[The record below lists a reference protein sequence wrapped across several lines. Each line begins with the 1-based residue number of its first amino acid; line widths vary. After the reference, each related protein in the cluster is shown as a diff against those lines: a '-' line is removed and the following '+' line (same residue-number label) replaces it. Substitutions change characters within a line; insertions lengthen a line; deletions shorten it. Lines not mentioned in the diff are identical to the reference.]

1 MDNNT
6 RIMFG
11 LKNENISFPKDW
23 LENVKIKEITAQV
36 IKGSL
41 TCNPN
46 RCEKWNHKTKEQS
59 LRMVRKQRGFKY
71 RSFAIP

>member
-1 MDNNT
+1 
-6 RIMFG
+6 MFG
-11 LKNENISFPKDW
+11 LKDKDISFPKDW
-23 LENVKIKEITAQV
+23 LENVKIKEITAQA

-41 TCNPN
+41 TYNPN